1 MVDLAILA
9 RGLQLRSDGIWYA
22 PTVSELSYPKEGNER
37 CAQVE
42 DSSFW
47 FRHRNA
53 CILALIRAYPPS
65 GPMFDIGGGNGC
77 VSRAIVDAGF
87 ESVVVEP
94 GAAGAR
100 AAKAR
105 RLEHV
110 VCGTLEGAGFGERSL
125 PAIGLF
131 DVVEHIEDDLGF
143 MRRVCNVLVNGGRVY
158 INVPAYAWL
167 WSDEDVAAGHCRRYT
182 IRSMSSL
189 LESTGFIVDFATY
202 IFRPLP
208 APIFLLRALPTRLGF
223 ARDKAQE
230 QGGTERDHMAKGGIT
245 RGFID
250 SLLSREVK
258 RVEQSK
264 AMSFGG
270 SCLVAAT
277 KR

>member
-1 MVDLAILA
+1 MVDSELFA

-22 PTVSELSYPKEGNER
+22 PTASEISYPKEGNER
-37 CAQVE
+37 CAEVE

-47 FRHRNA
+47 FKHRNA
-53 CILALIRAYPPS
+53 CILSLIHAYPPS
-65 GPMFDIGGGNGC
+65 GAIFDIGGGNGY

-87 ESVVVEP
+87 ESVLVEP

-110 VCGTLEGAGFGERSL
+110 VCATLEDASFRERSL

-131 DVVEHIEDDLGF
+131 DVVEHIEDDLAF
-143 MRRVCNVLVNGGRVY
+143 MHRINNLLADTGRVY

-167 WSDEDVAAGHCRRYT
+167 WSDEDVAAGHYRRHT
-182 IRSMSSL
+182 IRSITSL
-189 LESTGFIVDFATY
+189 LESAGFTVDFATY
-202 IFRPLP
+202 IFRFLP
-208 APIFLLRALPTRLGF
+208 APIFLLRALPTRLGL
-223 ARDKAQE
+223 ARRKAHDE
-230 QGGTERDHMAKGGIT
+230 GGTERDHMAKSGIT
-245 RGFID
+245 RGLID
-250 SLLSREVK
+250 RLLAAEV
-258 RVEQSK
+258 RCIEQSK
-264 AMSFGG
+264 AIRFGG